1 MMNSKESQI
10 STIDKKKEKNAPFGI
25 TLRSV
30 QMTKGEQCVKNVGN
44 QKVCDLHCPNIRL
57 LLI

>member
-10 STIDKKKEKNAPFGI
+10 STIDKKKEKNAI
-25 TLRSV
+25 WNHLKSV

-44 QKVCDLHCPNIRL
+44 QKVWDLHCPNIRL